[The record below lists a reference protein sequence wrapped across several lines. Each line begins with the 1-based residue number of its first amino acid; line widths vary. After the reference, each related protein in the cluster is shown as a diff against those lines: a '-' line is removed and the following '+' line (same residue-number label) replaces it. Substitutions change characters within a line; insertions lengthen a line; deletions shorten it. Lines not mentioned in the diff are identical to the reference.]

1 MSATLSVMQQLVARV
16 AELLNALNHLI
27 SVLLVSAH
35 SPWMGNSETD
45 CITCFEL
52 PQLPRND

>member
-27 SVLLVSAH
+27 SVLLMSAH
-35 SPWMGNSETD
+35 SPWMSYSETYR
-45 CITCFEL
+45 ITRFKF
-52 PQLPRND
+52 P